1 MDLSTEARPRERRR
15 GERVLI
21 RVPVQINGTG
31 KDGKPV
37 HAPAEAVVVNRN
49 GALLRVPHPL
59 KSGSTLEVYQGEQKQ
74 AMVFRVI
81 WCSDR
86 PREGRHD
93 VGIELLEPREELWGI
108 RFPPAQPSTPPE
120 PEPSPKRR

>member
-1 MDLSTEARPRERRR
+1 MDLSTEAKPRERRR

-21 RVPVQINGTG
+21 RMAVRISGTA

-37 HAPAEAVVVNRN
+37 HDPAEAVVVNRN

-59 KSGSTLEVYQGEQKQ
+59 KQGSTLEVLQGQQTQ
-74 AMVFRVI
+74 AKVFRVV

-93 VGIELLEPREELWGI
+93 VGIELLEPCEELWGI
-108 RFPPAQPSTPPE
+108 RFPPPQPGATP
-120 PEPSPKRR
+120 

>member
-1 MDLSTEARPRERRR
+1 MDLSSEARPRERRR

-21 RVPVQINGTG
+21 RMPVQINGTG
-31 KDGKPV
+31 KDGKPI

-49 GALLRVPHPL
+49 GALLRVPQPL
-59 KSGSTLEVYQGEQKQ
+59 KTGTSLEVYQGEAKQ
-74 AMVFRVI
+74 PKVFRVV

-93 VGIELLEPREELWGI
+93 VGIELIEPCEELWGI
-108 RFPPAQPSTPPE
+108 RFPPAQPGQPVESGPP
-120 PEPSPKRR
+120 RGI

>member
-1 MDLSTEARPRERRR
+1 MDLSTEPRTRERRR

-21 RVPVQINGTG
+21 RVAIQISGTA

-37 HAPAEAVVVNRN
+37 HSPAEAVVVNRN
-49 GALLRVPHPL
+49 GALLRVPQPL
-59 KSGSTLEVYQGEQKQ
+59 KPGSTLEVYQGQDKQ
-74 AMVFRVI
+74 DKGAMMIFRVI

-93 VGIELLEPREELWGI
+93 VGIELLKPCEELWGI
-108 RFPPAQPSTPPE
+108 RFPPLQSGQPT
-120 PEPSPKRR
+120 

>member
-1 MDLSTEARPRERRR
+1 MDLPMDLSTEARPRERRR

-21 RVPVQINGTG
+21 RVPVLVNGTG

-37 HAPAEAVVVNRN
+37 HSPAEAVVVNRN
-49 GALLRVPHPL
+49 GALLRVPQRL
-59 KSGSTLEVYQGEQKQ
+59 KTGSTLEVYQGQEKKPL
-74 AMVFRVI
+74 VFRVI

-93 VGIELLEPREELWGI
+93 VGVELLHPCEELWGI
-108 RFPPAQPSTPPE
+108 RFPPLQPGAST
-120 PEPSPKRR
+120 

>member
-1 MDLSTEARPRERRR
+1 MKVDSTRVEAKARERRR

-21 RVPVQINGTG
+21 RVAIQIHGTG

-49 GALLRVPHPL
+49 GALLRAPQPL
-59 KSGSTLEVYQGEQKQ
+59 KPGSTLEVLQGSQVKPL
-74 AMVFRVI
+74 VFRII

-86 PREGRHD
+86 QREGRFD
-93 VGIELLEPREELWGI
+93 VGVELLEPCAELWGI
-108 RFPPAQPSTPPE
+108 RFPPLPAGS
-120 PEPSPKRR
+120 SV

>member
-1 MDLSTEARPRERRR
+1 MDLSIEARPRERRR

-21 RVPVQINGTG
+21 RMSVQINGTG
-31 KDGKPV
+31 KDGKPR
-37 HAPAEAVVVNRN
+37 HDSAEAVVVNRN

-59 KSGSTLEVYQGEQKQ
+59 KQGSTLEVLQGKENAAK
-74 AMVFRVI
+74 VFKVI

-93 VGIELLEPREELWGI
+93 VGIELLEPCEELWGI
-108 RFPPAQPSTPPE
+108 RFPPAQPGVPT
-120 PEPSPKRR
+120 

>member
-1 MDLSTEARPRERRR
+1 MDSSAEAKPRERRR

-21 RVPVQINGTG
+21 RVAIQVNGTG

-37 HAPAEAVVVNRN
+37 HSPAEAVVVNRN

-59 KSGSTLEVYQGEQKQ
+59 KPGTSVEVYQGQEKQ
-74 AMVFRVI
+74 AKVFRVV

-93 VGIELLEPREELWGI
+93 VGIELIEPCEELWGI
-108 RFPPAQPSTPPE
+108 RFPPVLPGQPVESGPP
-120 PEPSPKRR
+120 RGI

>member
-21 RVPVQINGTG
+21 RVAVQVNGTG

-37 HAPAEAVVVNRN
+37 HSPAEAVVINRN
-49 GALLRVPHPL
+49 GALLRVPHSL
-59 KSGSTLEVYQGEQKQ
+59 KPGTSVEVYQGWQKQ
-74 AMVFRVI
+74 AKVFRVV

-93 VGIELLEPREELWGI
+93 VGVELTEPCEELWGI
-108 RFPPAQPSTPPE
+108 RFPPVQPGQTTEAGPP
-120 PEPSPKRR
+120 RGI

>member
-1 MDLSTEARPRERRR
+1 MKVESKTRERRR

-21 RVPVQINGTG
+21 RMAIQVHGTG

-49 GALLRVPHPL
+49 GALLRMPQPL
-59 KSGSTLEVYQGEQKQ
+59 KPGSTLEVLQGGQQKPKL
-74 AMVFRVI
+74 FRII

-86 PREGRHD
+86 PREGRYD
-93 VGIELLEPREELWGI
+93 VGIELLEPCEELWGI
-108 RFPPAQPSTPPE
+108 RFPPLPTGNSA
-120 PEPSPKRR
+120 

>member
-1 MDLSTEARPRERRR
+1 MDVPMDLSTEARPRERRR

-21 RVPVQINGTG
+21 RVPVQVNGTG

-37 HAPAEAVVVNRN
+37 HSPAEAVVVNRN
-49 GALLRVPHPL
+49 GALLRVPHKL
-59 KSGSTLEVYQGEQKQ
+59 KTGSTLEVYQGQDKQ
-74 AMVFRVI
+74 GTKPLVFRVI

-93 VGIELLEPREELWGI
+93 VGVELLNPCEELWGI
-108 RFPPAQPSTPPE
+108 RFPPLQPGATT
-120 PEPSPKRR
+120 

>member
-1 MDLSTEARPRERRR
+1 MDLSDLSTEPRPKERRR

-21 RVPVQINGTG
+21 RIAIQVNGTG

-37 HAPAEAVVVNRN
+37 HSPAEAVVVNRN
-49 GALLRVPHPL
+49 GALLRVPHSL
-59 KSGSTLEVYQGEQKQ
+59 KTGSTLEVYQGEEKQ
-74 AMVFRVI
+74 AKVFRVI

-93 VGIELLEPREELWGI
+93 VGIELVEPCEELWGI
-108 RFPPAQPSTPPE
+108 RFPPAHAGAP
-120 PEPSPKRR
+120 